1 MDSLQRA
8 WCTEKRSWKNLVRRC
23 NLLCRDL
30 HQIFIP
36 FHHHAMGS
44 TILLTCFAITA
55 KFSKWKCKFRE
66 KGRKKRGSVEGER
79 ARNYSHFFHS
89 LDPQSTLTWCCL
101 RDEIA
106 VIMSNKLNE
115 WTTLL
120 HHCPRCSQ
128 GTHNNLSFYTLHKKS
143 LLNCLQCL
151 KWGGREEAKQPR
163 IKLLHKQLGQQ
174 KERRQR
180 SVDDDSFLCLLFYFV
195 FAPFLCLSIESV
207 GLFKLDWC

>member
-1 MDSLQRA
+1 M
-8 WCTEKRSWKNLVRRC
+8 SWFTPDFHPFPPPRDRIHDITY
-23 NLLCRDL
+23 LLRHYGKIL
-30 HQIFIP
+30 KMKMQIS
-36 FHHHAMGS
+36 G
-44 TILLTCFAITA
+44 
-55 KFSKWKCKFRE
+55 K
-66 KGRKKRGSVEGER
+66 RKKNSGSVEGER

-89 LDPQSTLTWCCL
+89 PYPQSTLTWCCL

-143 LLNCLQCL
+143 LLNCLQCV
-151 KWGGREEAKQPR
+151 KWGGREEAKQSR

>member
-1 MDSLQRA
+1 MIYTRFSSLSTTTR
-8 WCTEKRSWKNLVRRC
+8 WDPRYY
-23 NLLCRDL
+23 LLRHYGKIL
-30 HQIFIP
+30 KMKMQIS
-36 FHHHAMGS
+36 G
-44 TILLTCFAITA
+44 
-55 KFSKWKCKFRE
+55 K
-66 KGRKKRGSVEGER
+66 RKKKTWKRRRRESEKLFT
-79 ARNYSHFFHS
+79 FFS
-89 LDPQSTLTWCCL
+89 LPRSTLTWCCL